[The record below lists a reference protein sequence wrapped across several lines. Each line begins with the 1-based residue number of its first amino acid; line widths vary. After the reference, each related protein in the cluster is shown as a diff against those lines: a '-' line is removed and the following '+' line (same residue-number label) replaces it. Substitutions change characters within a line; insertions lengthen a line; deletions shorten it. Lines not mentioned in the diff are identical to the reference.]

1 MLKKITI
8 GCVGVLL
15 SVNTA
20 FAKKDTIHEGKVLE
34 FKDAGSYTYVKIQD
48 KDKNYWAAVPATK
61 VIVGETIKISE
72 QMWMTNFKSTA
83 LNRTFEK
90 VMFAEMPNAK
100 KAIHGTNNVHGIHGQ
115 MTKGEK
121 PNPKFDEIVISK
133 DKPIKTTI
141 AKLFEK
147 KDAFKNKN
155 VQIQGE
161 VVQVSNKVLGN
172 TWVKIKGTNDS
183 IIFRSPNADEKVKKG
198 DKVEVIGTIN
208 TDVDYGYGFKYQIIG
223 VNAKFTKL

>member
-20 FAKKDTIHEGKVLE
+20 FAKKDIIHEGKVLE

-61 VIVGETIKISE
+61 LIVGETIKVSE
-72 QMWMTNFKSTA
+72 QMWMTDFKSTA
-83 LNRTFEK
+83 LNRTFDK

-121 PNPKFDEIVISK
+121 PNPKFDEIVVSK

>member
-20 FAKKDTIHEGKVLE
+20 FAEKDTIHEGKVLE